1 MEKFYNQIKNSPV
14 FFGISEEELEESQ
27 LMRAYSEE
35 ELKEML
41 ECFNARIKTYDEGE
55 MIIRQGD
62 MITNIYL
69 VLEGTVNIE
78 KDSYWGRRI
87 IVSQLGV
94 NDNIALAFVASK
106 NVESSIDAVAATK
119 AKLLLLSYQKC
130 TSMCQNVCT
139 KHKLLINN
147 LFEIL
152 SKENIELIQKI
163 ENISQKSI
171 RDKLLTYLSNEA
183 KRNKSN
189 IFEIPFNRQDLADY
203 LNIDRSAMSF
213 ELSKMQKDGLI
224 KVEKNKFAL
233 KA

>member
-14 FFGISEEELEESQ
+14 FFGIN
-27 LMRAYSEE
+27 EE

-41 ECFNARIKTYDEGE
+41 ECFNARIKSYDEGE
-55 MIIRQGD
+55 IIIRQGD

-106 NVESSIDAVAATK
+106 NIESSIDAVAATK

-130 TSMCQNVCT
+130 TTMCQNVCT

-224 KVEKNKFAL
+224 KVEKNKFML

>member
-1 MEKFYNQIKNSPV
+1 MQKYYNQIKNSPV
-14 FFGISEEELEESQ
+14 FFG
-27 LMRAYSEE
+27 MSEE
-35 ELKEML
+35 ELKALL
-41 ECFNARIKTYDEGE
+41 ECFNARLKTYDNGE
-55 MIIRQGD
+55 IIIRQGD

-69 VLEGTVNIE
+69 ILEGAVNIE

-87 IVSQLGV
+87 IVTRLGV

-106 NVESSIDAVAATK
+106 DVSSSIDAVADGKT
-119 AKLLLLSYQKC
+119 KLLILSYEKC
-130 TSMCQNVCT
+130 TSMCQNACT

-152 SKENIELIQKI
+152 SKENIDLLQKI

-171 RDKLLTYLSNEA
+171 REKLLTYFSNEA
-183 KRNKSN
+183 RKNKSN
-189 IFEIPFNRQDLADY
+189 IFEISFNRQDLADY

-224 KVEKNKFAL
+224 KFEKNKFML
-233 KA
+233 KNI